1 MSDDI
6 DYTTLKWVKKELDET
21 LKQTRQALE
30 AYVENPG
37 DTTQMRFCSTYLHQ
51 VHGTLQ
57 MMELYGAALLAEEM
71 ELLTQALLD
80 GTVAHKDDAY
90 EILMRG
96 ILQLPDYLE
105 RLQAGGK
112 DIPMALLPLLNDL
125 RAARG
130 QKLLSENA
138 LFAPDLTVPA
148 PHPPG
153 WSSRPAGQDVT
164 QLARGLRHMYQ
175 KGLLSWFRGDDVAG
189 GLERLA
195 RVVEELEQ
203 ASTLEPVSRLWWVCA
218 GVIEALQQGALVS
231 GVSVK
236 LLLGQVDRLIKQLID
251 KGEQGLA
258 DHLSPELV
266 KNLLYYV
273 AQAEPRGER
282 VIALKQA
289 FHLDQLLP
297 REEEIEQARDSL
309 SGPNV
314 ELMQTVSAAVK
325 EDLNRVKDALDIF
338 VRGDRKRADDLQPL
352 ADMLRQVADTLG
364 MLGLG
369 VPRKVV
375 QEQAALM
382 KQIAA
387 GELKPDE
394 AGLMEMASALL
405 YVESSLDGLI
415 ESRTA
420 QEDQG
425 DAVLKGLK
433 RLQSG
438 TASEPVPQD
447 ESRLPQTEYR
457 HVLGAVIHEAIID
470 MAKGKD
476 AIVAFME
483 SPWQHDMLV
492 DVPQLFKQI
501 SGSLL
506 MLSLNRAAA
515 LLESVN
521 GYLSHELLEQRSVP
535 APEQLDRLADAIAS
549 IEYYLEAA
557 SEGRSNREAILD
569 VAAKSVAE
577 LGYPVTEE
585 FEPAPVSP
593 AEPQTTPEQ
602 AAPAP
607 ESGIEEIDLS
617 SLTGGGEVA
626 EEIEISA
633 PSESEPPA
641 SLEPEPVAPPHE
653 QEAVPPSSSAAAPP
667 AGLDEEILQIFIEEA
682 SEECATLSEQL
693 PKWKANLDDRD
704 ALTTIRR
711 SFHTLKGSG
720 RLVGAVEIGEFAWAY
735 ENMLNRVIDHTVAAT
750 PAMFDLLDQALAAL
764 PQLIEQLKGGPEPNA
779 DVQRLAARAHDFS
792 QPGKAQQQED
802 EEPAAQEP
810 AVTQSPAPPAGAVP
824 EPEPP
829 AAEEPA
835 AEQAPAM
842 DPVLYEIF
850 RKESTGH
857 LEAISGFLVQAGAQG
872 GQCRITEPLVRA
884 VHTLHGSA
892 RMAGAS
898 GIAELSGLLEKY
910 IKALTARNAPAPAA
924 VLEVLEAGVAAINEM
939 LAALRSPETGVPDA
953 SALMQR
959 LSSLYMEEL
968 AAQDLAVER
977 QVTPPPSDE
986 EPRPESAAGEQD
998 SELLEIFMEEG
1009 TEILDAS
1016 EIALQ
1021 RWGREPDNT
1030 GLVVELQREL
1040 HTLKGGAR
1048 LAGLT
1053 EMGDLSHAMESL
1065 LTAIV
1070 DGRVEVSQP
1079 IFDVMQRVLDALLG
1093 MLQRAR
1099 DHAPMEPA
1107 VELIREVEDARA
1119 GRVTP
1124 LAAVPEEGAQALAA
1138 PESAADAIPAP
1149 EAAPALPI
1157 EEPPAAVIPTVG
1169 EVAPE
1174 LLPALEEELPSAPFP
1189 EERRAAPRIQYEMVR
1204 VRADLLDNLVNAA
1217 GEVSIYRSR
1226 VEQQI
1231 GAFHFNLTE
1240 LEQTVARL
1248 RDQLRNL
1255 EIETEAQILFRYEAE
1270 TPQHQEDFDPLELDR
1285 YSQIQQLS
1293 RALME
1298 SVSDLTSLQG
1308 LLENLTRESETL
1320 LLQQSRV
1327 NTQLQEGLMR
1337 TRMVPFSS
1345 LIPRMRRVVRQTCQE
1360 LGKQATLQLQG
1371 AEGEMDRTVLNR
1383 MVAPIEHML
1392 RNAVSHGIEKPALRR
1407 AAGKSS
1413 EGTIRLSLAREAA
1426 DVVLKVSDDGA
1437 GMDLEVIRRKA
1448 IERGL
1453 LSEGAQVSDDEVMQF
1468 ILESGFSTAQEI
1480 TQISGRGVG
1489 MDVVSSE
1496 IKQLGGSL
1504 HIQSRHHEG
1513 TSFTVRLPFTLA
1525 VNHALL
1531 VHVGEDVYAIPLSS
1545 IEGVMRVDGD
1555 ELARFYRGDAQHY
1568 EYAGQ
1573 HYQVRYLGALLGAM
1587 TQPYIEPGRKLPV
1600 LLVHTGDRRAALQVD
1615 ALMGSREIVVKSL
1628 GPQISAVRSISGAT
1642 ILGDGRVVLILDVAA
1657 LVRLGA
1663 AAALTPRLEE
1673 APPAEAPVAV
1683 GPTVMVVDDS
1693 ITVRKVTV
1701 RLLERHNMRV
1711 LTAKDGVD
1719 AVALLQDHVPDVMLL
1734 DIEMPRMDGYELAT
1748 HMRNDARLR
1757 HIPIIMITS
1766 RTGGKHRQ
1774 RAAEIGVDDYL
1785 GKPYQEGELL
1795 EHIHAILRGR
1805 HGNT

>member
-80 GTVAHKDDAY
+80 ATVAHKNDAY

-148 PHPPG
+148 PHPTG
-153 WSSRPAGQDVT
+153 GASLPAGQDVT

-175 KGLLSWFRGDDVAG
+175 KGLLSWFRGGDVAG

-195 RVVEELEQ
+195 RVVAELEQ

-218 GVIEALQQGALVS
+218 GVIEALQQDALAS

-251 KGEQGLA
+251 TGEQGLA

-273 AQAEPRGER
+273 AQAAPRGER

-521 GYLSHELLEQRSVP
+521 GYLSHELLEQRRVP
-535 APEQLDRLADAIAS
+535 EPEQLDRLADAIAS
-549 IEYYLEAA
+549 IEYYLEAV

-569 VAAKSVAE
+569 VAAKGVAE

-585 FEPAPVSP
+585 FEPAPAST
-593 AEPQTTPEQ
+593 AEPQ
-602 AAPAP
+602 AAPGL
-607 ESGIEEIDLS
+607 ESGIEEIELP
-617 SLTGGGEVA
+617 SLTGSGEVA
-626 EEIEISA
+626 EEIEIAA
-633 PSESEPPA
+633 PAESEPPA
-641 SLEPEPVAPPHE
+641 SPESAPV
-653 QEAVPPSSSAAAPP
+653 VPPPSVAAPP

-682 SEECATLSEQL
+682 SEEFANLSEQL
-693 PKWKANLDDRD
+693 PKWKANLDDND

-720 RLVGAVEIGEFAWAY
+720 RLVGAVEIGEFAWAF

-750 PAMFDLLDQALAAL
+750 PTVFNLLEQALAAL
-764 PQLIEQLKGGPEPNA
+764 PQLIEQLKGGPEPSV

-792 QPGKAQQQED
+792 QPGKAQQQE
-802 EEPAAQEP
+802 EEPAAQASVVAESPATTAEP
-810 AVTQSPAPPAGAVP
+810 VPAPPEPLTSESAV
-824 EPEPP
+824 EPV
-829 AAEEPA
+829 
-835 AEQAPAM
+835 PAM

-850 RKESTGH
+850 RKESSGH
-857 LEAISGFLVQAGAQG
+857 LEAIRGFLAQAREQG

-898 GIAELSGLLEKY
+898 GIADLSGLLEKY
-910 IKALTARNAPAPAA
+910 IKALMARNAPAPAA
-924 VLEVLEAGVAAINEM
+924 VLEVLEAGVAAIDEM
-939 LAALRSPETGVPDA
+939 LAALRSPETGAPDA

-959 LSSLYMEEL
+959 LSSLYIEEL

-977 QVTPPPSDE
+977 QVAAPPGDE
-986 EPRPESAAGEQD
+986 EPRPELAAGEQD
-998 SELLEIFMEEG
+998 SELLEIFLEEG
-1009 TEILDAS
+1009 AEILDAS

-1040 HTLKGGAR
+1040 HTLKGGAL

-1053 EMGDLSHAMESL
+1053 EMGDLSHVMESL

-1079 IFDVMQRVLDALLG
+1079 IFEVMQRVLDALLG

-1099 DHAPMEPA
+1099 DRAPMEPA
-1107 VELIREVEDARA
+1107 VELIREVEDAHA
-1119 GRVTP
+1119 GRITP
-1124 LAAVPEEGAQALAA
+1124 LVAIPEEGLPTLAA
-1138 PESAADAIPAP
+1138 PGSAADAVPTQEQSVP
-1149 EAAPALPI
+1149 T
-1157 EEPPAAVIPTVG
+1157 PPAGVPPPSEPAAAVTPAAG
-1169 EVAPE
+1169 EVEPE
-1174 LLPALEEELPSAPFP
+1174 LLPALEEEPLPAPFP
-1189 EERRAAPRIQYEMVR
+1189 EERRAVPRVQYEMVR

-1392 RNAVSHGIEKPALRR
+1392 RNAVSHGIEKPAIRR

-1437 GMDLEVIRRKA
+1437 GMDLEAIRRKA

-1453 LSEGAQVSDDEVMQF
+1453 LGEGAQVSDDDVMQF
-1468 ILESGFSTAQEI
+1468 ILESGFSTAQEV

-1489 MDVVSSE
+1489 MDVVNSE

-1513 TSFTVRLPFTLA
+1513 SSFTVRLPFTLA

-1555 ELARFYRGDAQHY
+1555 DLARFYRGDAQHY

-1573 HYQVRYLGALLGAM
+1573 RYQVRYLGALLGVMA
-1587 TQPYIEPGRKLPV
+1587 QPYIEPGRKLPV
-1600 LLVHTGDRRAALQVD
+1600 LLVHTGDHRAALQVD

-1663 AAALTPRLEE
+1663 AAAVAPRLEE
-1673 APPAEAPVAV
+1673 APPAEAPVTV

-1766 RTGGKHRQ
+1766 RTGTKHRQ

-1795 EHIHAILRGR
+1795 EHIHAMLRGR
-1805 HGNT
+1805 HGDA